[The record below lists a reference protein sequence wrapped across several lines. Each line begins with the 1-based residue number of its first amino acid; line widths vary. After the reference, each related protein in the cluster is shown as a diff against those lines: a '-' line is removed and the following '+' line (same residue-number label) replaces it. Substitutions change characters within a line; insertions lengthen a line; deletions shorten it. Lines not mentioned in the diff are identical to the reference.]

1 MTGGYGT
8 TPELR
13 SVGRCGCVGRGANG
27 SGACAT
33 VSHLARTSWRKAMSL
48 KSAFP
53 HAPASP
59 AALASKGLGA
69 ASLLMVAC
77 ETP

>member
-1 MTGGYGT
+1 VLADSELDTVVGG
-8 TPELR
+8 
-13 SVGRCGCVGRGANG
+13 
-27 SGACAT
+27 
-33 VSHLARTSWRKAMSL
+33 TSWRKAMSL

-53 HAPASP
+53 HAPAS
-59 AALASKGLGA
+59 AAAPASKGLGA